1 MTQRLASAR
10 ELRSRLADLPVPGSF
25 SDVDLEGLPDPVR
38 RYFKE
43 AIAPGTPLAT
53 SACFRMHGS
62 IKLGR
67 RWVPFGARQVLAP
80 HYGFVWAA
88 RAGGVIVGS
97 DRYVGGQGA
106 MDWKL
111 LGLVRVMHAVGPD
124 LSRSAAG
131 RAGAEALWVPTA
143 LLPRFGVTWTA
154 IDPRHI
160 TASYRLDD
168 TQLEVHFTLDDD
180 ARVRSVVFD
189 RWGRSHQQPELGV
202 PLVRVRGDRVRDL

>member
-10 ELRSRLADLPVPGSF
+10 ELRTRLADLPVPGSF
-25 SDVDLEGLPDPVR
+25 SDVELEGLPDPVR
-38 RYFKE
+38 RHFKE

-53 SACFRMHGS
+53 SASFRMHGS

-67 RWVPFGARQVLAP
+67 RWVPFRARQVLAP
-80 HYGFVWAA
+80 HHGFVWAA
-88 RAGGVIVGS
+88 SAGGVIVGS

-106 MDWKL
+106 MDWRL
-111 LGLVRVMHAVGPD
+111 LGLIRVMHADGPD

-154 IDPRHI
+154 TDPRHL

-168 TQLEVHFTLDDD
+168 TCIAICVE
-180 ARVRSVVFD
+180 ARFEFD
-189 RWGRSHQQPELGV
+189 QFKGGEIMTVARPN
-202 PLVRVRGDRVRDL
+202 